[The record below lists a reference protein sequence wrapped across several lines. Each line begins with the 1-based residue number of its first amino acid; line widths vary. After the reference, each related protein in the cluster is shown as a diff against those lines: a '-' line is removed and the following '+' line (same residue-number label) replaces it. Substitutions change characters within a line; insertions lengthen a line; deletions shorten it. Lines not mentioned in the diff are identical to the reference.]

1 MPIKDSGSQITIDE
15 IVSSFID
22 DKQSPIQLSPAQPS
36 FQQSASATVVIYKQK
51 FLKAPIITNYK
62 DVFAGLKDNSLKRV
76 NITKKRSPAW
86 EIFDHIYY
94 LDTCTD
100 WVACSKCQYA
110 CKHCSKTGNKLIL

>member
-86 EIFDHIYY
+86 EIFRSPAWEIFFHAQIG
-94 LDTCTD
+94 LL
-100 WVACSKCQYA
+100 VRNVNMLVNIAV
-110 CKHCSKTGNKLIL
+110 KLETN